1 MHHSQLKELAHRLSR
16 NVRRRNEARAD
27 GRTVADDL
35 GAYLSWH
42 GEFHNA
48 DAKTRMRWN
57 AILLLHVIAWICD
70 AILVATFSAFLAR
83 LFSGGNILLMIGLT
97 LALTLVLSAIGVALI
112 LGVRT
117 VIDERRRARNIPS
130 LRRWEFAGGIVSAI
144 PLLLVVGVGFSLAA
158 NHHLGSI
165 VVAIAQLHLIWVA
178 LAAVLATAI
187 LIFSGDLGI
196 TAKGY
201 MLYKKD
207 YKAKTAAVATQ
218 KEIYR
223 IADSSGVHSAMYLV
237 EGTKSYIQS
246 YDEPPILPPFDDDV
260 VIFMKEKFPHTLSAW
275 SPDGG
280 AGVEGDVQ

>member
-1 MHHSQLKELAHRLSR
+1 MYHTQLKELAHRLTG

-27 GRTVADDL
+27 WRTVADDL
-35 GAYLSWH
+35 AAYLSWH
-42 GEFHNA
+42 GDFHNA

-70 AILVATFSAFLAR
+70 AILVMTFSAFLAR
-83 LFSGGNILLMIGLT
+83 LFSGGNMLLMIGLT
-97 LALTLVLSAIGVALI
+97 VVLTLVLSAIGVALI
-112 LGVRT
+112 LGTRLL
-117 VIDERRRARNIPS
+117 IDEHRRARNIPS
-130 LRRWEFAGGIVSAI
+130 LRRWEFAGGLVSAI

-201 MLYKKD
+201 MLYKKE
-207 YKAKTAAVATQ
+207 YKTKCAALATQ
-218 KEIYR
+218 KEAYR
-223 IADSSGVHSAMYLV
+223 IADGGAVHSAMHLV
-237 EGTKSYIQS
+237 EGTKSFLQS
-246 YDEPPILPPFDDDV
+246 SGQPPILPPFDDDV
-260 VIFMKEKFPHTLSAW
+260 VVFMKERFSHTLPTW
-275 SPDGG
+275 SPDDG
-280 AGVEGDVQ
+280 AGSEGDVQ